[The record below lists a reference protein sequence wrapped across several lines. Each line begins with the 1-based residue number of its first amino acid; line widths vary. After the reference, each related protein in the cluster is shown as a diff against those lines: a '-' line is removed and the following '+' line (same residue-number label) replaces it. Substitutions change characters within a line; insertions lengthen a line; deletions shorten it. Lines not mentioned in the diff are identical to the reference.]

1 MMSDFVD
8 LLKTVFNFIA
18 VKVLQ
23 IQISGITLLG
33 WLIALIIITAVVLFV
48 FNQAKQAKA
57 PKEIRRRKKEDE

>member
-1 MMSDFVD
+1 MSDFID
-8 LLKTVFNFIA
+8 LLKTVFNFMA

-48 FNQAKQAKA
+48 FNQAKQTRT
-57 PKEIRRRKKEDE
+57 PKETRRRKKEDE